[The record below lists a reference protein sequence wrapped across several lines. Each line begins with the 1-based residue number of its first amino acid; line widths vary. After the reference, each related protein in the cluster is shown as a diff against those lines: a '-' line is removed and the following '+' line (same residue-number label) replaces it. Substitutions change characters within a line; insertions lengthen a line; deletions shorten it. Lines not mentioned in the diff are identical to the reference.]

1 MNLKRKF
8 KCTSRIEK
16 QDLILGGEK
25 EKSLF
30 QNPRNFVG
38 EIGFGARVSL
48 VLRKAAKSWVVR
60 FWSGLNV
67 YVRT

>member
-16 QDLILGGEK
+16 HDLTLGGDKRK
-25 EKSLF
+25 EFIPKSKEF
-30 QNPRNFVG
+30 CG
-38 EIGFGARVSL
+38 GIGLGARVSL
-48 VLRKAAKSWVVR
+48 VLRKAAKSWVVG